1 MKYNQPIDRL
11 ISLRFLMILF
21 LLVGSSFTLNRP
33 AKSKFPYQQAG
44 LTERQAA
51 AHLISRFT
59 FGASPNQVDEV
70 VSIGLEK
77 WVDRQLNGEVDDHD
91 VNTRLKGYDAL
102 ALSNA
107 QVVVQFPRNPLLQNM
122 ALADGYFTKDSL
134 AQLDKPSI
142 KEKLKEYRKQKGL
155 REEKELYAQFIG
167 QKIIRAIYGRNQL
180 HEVLTDFW
188 FNHFNVSLTKGQ
200 CAQFIPAYERDVI
213 RPHVSGR
220 FYDLLIATAQSPAML
235 MYLDNAASMGE
246 AENIDMTS
254 GTPVRTRITRR
265 GRVIQRVPRPTR
277 PTQPKKKT
285 AQGLNEN
292 YAREIMELH
301 TLGVE
306 GGYTQQDVTE
316 AARILTG
323 WTVYPMKDGNFE
335 GLRKKLDEAGESQL
349 ANNGFVHEGDFLF
362 AANRHDSKEKNV
374 LGRKFVAG
382 GEYKEGVELL
392 KMLAAHPSTA
402 QFISKKLAVRFV
414 SDNPPQSLIDKMADT
429 FLKQQGDL
437 KKVLLVMVNAPEF
450 WSTEALRSKTKSPF
464 EYAISAARAL
474 NAEVT
479 EPASLNQWVTRM
491 GQQLYSYAAPTGFP
505 DRGQYWIN
513 TGALLS
519 RMNFGLAI
527 TSQRIKGVKI
537 DLNGLNH
544 HHEPESAEAALPVYA
559 QLILPER
566 DLGATLKRLMPLITN
581 RDVINKVQK
590 ADRQKNRE
598 GYSDTM
604 PASELNGKK
613 AIIKKKLPDTQSQW
627 SDASMLAQ
635 VVGIIIGS
643 PEFQRR

>member
-1 MKYNQPIDRL
+1 MSMRL
-11 ISLRFLMILF
+11 IVTLF
-21 LLVGSSFTLNRP
+21 FLVGSSFAPIRS

-59 FGASPNQVDEV
+59 FGATPNQVDEV
-70 VSIGLEK
+70 VSMGLEK
-77 WVDRQLNGEVDDHD
+77 WFDRQLNGEEDDAE
-91 VNTRLKGYDAL
+91 VINRLKGYNAL

-107 QVVVQFPRNPLLQNM
+107 QVVVQFPRGPLLQKM
-122 ALADGYFTKDSL
+122 ALADGYLTKDSL

-155 REEKELYAQFIG
+155 REEKELYTQFIG
-167 QKIIRAIYGRNQL
+167 QKIIRATYGRNQL

-213 RPHVSGR
+213 RPHVTGH

-254 GTPVRTRITRR
+254 STPVRTRITRR
-265 GRVIQRVPRPTR
+265 GRIIQRMPLPNR

-335 GLRKKLDEAGESQL
+335 GLRKKLDETGENRL

-374 LGRKFVAG
+374 LSRKFVAG

-402 QFISKKLAVRFV
+402 KFISKKIAVRFV

-429 FLKQQGDL
+429 FIKQHGDI
-437 KKVLLVMVNAPEF
+437 KKVLLAMVNAPEF
-450 WSTEALRSKTKSPF
+450 WHTEVLRSKTKSPF
-464 EYAISAARAL
+464 EYAISTVRAL

-479 EPASLNQWVTRM
+479 EPTSLNQWITRM

-513 TGALLS
+513 TGALLT
-519 RMNFGLAI
+519 RMNFGLAV
-527 TSQRIKGVKI
+527 TSQRLKGVKI

-544 HHEPESAEAALPVYA
+544 QHEPESAEAALPVYA

-566 DLGATLKRLMPLITN
+566 DLESTLKRLMPLVTN
-581 RDVINKVQK
+581 RDVINKVEI
-590 ADRQKNRE
+590 AARQKNSG
-598 GYSDTM
+598 GYSDTLSHAEPRGQKTM
-604 PASELNGKK
+604 AKK
-613 AIIKKKLPDTQSQW
+613 RWQDAPSQFNN
-627 SDASMLAQ
+627 SPMLAQ